1 MTDWNLSIEEARVI
15 AVLVEKS
22 QITPQYYPMTVNAIT
37 QGCNQKSARHPVM
50 HLTQGETGRALNA
63 LLERNWVDRDEGG
76 GRVPRW
82 RQQMRSQLLLK
93 KPTQAVLTALILR
106 GPQTQSELQRNALP
120 LGGPADAS
128 SMEQALEDL
137 VDRAQP
143 LVQKLE
149 RAPGQKE
156 PRWVHLLCG
165 ADYAAEQAQT
175 SSRVVRM
182 PRNDEDD
189 LRARVAALEE
199 RIAALEAQLGGAGP
213 ATRPTH
219 SEG

>member
-1 MTDWNLSIEEARVI
+1 VIMTDWNLSEEEARVI

-22 QITPQYYPMTVNAIT
+22 QTTPQYYPMTVNAIT

-93 KPTQAVLTALILR
+93 KPTQAVLTALVLR
-106 GPQTQSELQRNALP
+106 GPQTQSELQRHAQP
-120 LGGPADAS
+120 LGGPADAG
-128 SMEQALEDL
+128 SMAQALEDL

-143 LVQKLE
+143 LVLQLE

-165 ADYAAEQAQT
+165 SEHAAEQAQAA
-175 SSRVVRM
+175 SRVVRM
-182 PRNDEDD
+182 PANDEGD

-199 RIAALEAQLGGAGP
+199 RIGALEAQLNQP
-213 ATRPTH
+213 SH
-219 SEG
+219 NEG

>member
-22 QITPQYYPMTVNAIT
+22 QTTPQYYPMTVNAIT

-106 GPQTQSELQRNALP
+106 GPQTQSELQRNAVP

-165 ADYAAEQAQT
+165 AEYAAEQAQA

-199 RIAALEAQLGGAGP
+199 RIAALETQLGGAGP